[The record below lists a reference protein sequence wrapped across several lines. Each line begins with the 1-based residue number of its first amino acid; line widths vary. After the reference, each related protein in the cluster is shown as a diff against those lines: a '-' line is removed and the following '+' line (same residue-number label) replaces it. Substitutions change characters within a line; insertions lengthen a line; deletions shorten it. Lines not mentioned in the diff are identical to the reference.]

1 MAHYQK
7 RGENS
12 FLLVVDLGRDGRGRR
27 IRRTK
32 TIRVEDDK
40 LLRAPRRLENYLNQ
54 QLYTFQA
61 KVEAGEYINTKNLKF
76 RDFVDDWYEKHAYKN
91 LEKTTIKNYKSHLD
105 NYIIPHFGNMYLNK
119 IKAVHVVNFLDDIS
133 QPNASNR
140 GKTLS
145 DSTIYEFDKTLRV
158 IFNKA
163 AEWQVLKEH
172 PLKGLSR
179 PQVRK
184 RKMKTYNEEDFNK
197 MIEALYMEEPVWR
210 MFFLTSALSGMRRSE
225 VIALKWKDINFE
237 EHYIRLKRSI
247 PIRIDGKPH
256 IKGTKTD
263 EHERIVYMPDWYMK
277 ELLNYK
283 EFWDLERYAVG
294 NKWEGEEYE
303 FLFHDGYGKPYTP
316 ESATNTWRKIVK
328 RHDLKEIRLHD
339 LRHTMITYLLNR
351 GESAFNVSKRAGHS
365 DVKVT
370 TDTYGHAD
378 EYGGKSAAKHFEK
391 FKLSDL
397 DNSWTTS
404 DIIVQH
410 EQGHKH

>member
-32 TIRVEDDK
+32 TVRVEDEK

-91 LEKTTIKNYKSHLD
+91 LEKTTIKNYKAHLD
-105 NYIIPHFGNMYLNK
+105 NYILPYFGNMHLDK
-119 IKAVHVVNFLDDIS
+119 IKAIHVVNFLDEIS
-133 QPNASNR
+133 KPNASNK

-145 DSTIYEFDKTLRV
+145 DATIYEFDKTLRV
-158 IFNKA
+158 VLNKA
-163 AEWQVLKEH
+163 VEWQVLKEH
-172 PLKGLSR
+172 PLKNLPR
-179 PQVRK
+179 PKVKK
-184 RKMKTYNEEDFNK
+184 RKMKTYNEDDFNK
-197 MIEALYMEEPVWR
+197 MVESLYKEEPVWR

-225 VIALKWKDINFE
+225 VIALQWNDINFE

-247 PIRIDGKPH
+247 PIRIDGQPH

-263 EHERIVYMPDWYMK
+263 EHERIVYMPEWYMN
-277 ELLNYK
+277 ELLQYK
-283 EFWDLERYAVG
+283 EYWDLERYAVG
-294 NKWEGEEYE
+294 DKWKGGKYE
-303 FLFHDGYGKPYTP
+303 FVFHDGYGNSYTP
-316 ESATNTWRKIVK
+316 ESATNTWGKIVK
-328 RHDLKEIRLHD
+328 RHNLKDIRLHD

-351 GESAFNVSKRAGHS
+351 GESPFNVSKRAGHS

-370 TDTYGHAD
+370 TDIYGHAD
-378 EYGGKSAAKHFEK
+378 EYGGKSAAKHFER
-391 FKLSDL
+391 FKIDDL
-397 DNSWTTS
+397 DNNWTTN
-404 DIIVQH
+404 DIIIQPDKS
-410 EQGHKH
+410 GKC

>member
-32 TIRVEDDK
+32 TVRVEDEK

-91 LEKTTIKNYKSHLD
+91 LEKTTIKNYKTHLD
-105 NYIIPHFGNMYLNK
+105 NYILPYFGNKNLDK
-119 IKAVHVVNFLDDIS
+119 IKTIHIVNFLDEMS
-133 QPNASNR
+133 KPNASNK

-163 AEWQVLKEH
+163 YEWQVINEH
-172 PLKGLSR
+172 PMDRLPR
-179 PQVRK
+179 PRVK
-184 RKMKTYNEEDFNK
+184 KKEMKVYNEHDFNN
-197 MIEALYMEEPVWR
+197 MLEALYQEDIVWG

-225 VIALKWKDINFE
+225 VLALQWKDINFQDA
-237 EHYIRLKRSI
+237 YIKLTRSI
-247 PIRIDGKPH
+247 PLKIGGKPY
-256 IKGTKTD
+256 IKGTKTN
-263 EHERIVYMPDWYMK
+263 EKERIVYMPEWYMN
-277 ELLNYK
+277 ELYNFK
-283 EFWDLERYAVG
+283 KFWEMEKYAVG
-294 NKWEGEEYE
+294 DKWLGGNDEY
-303 FLFHDGYGKPYTP
+303 LFHDGYGIVYTP

-339 LRHTMITYLLNR
+339 L
-351 GESAFNVSKRAGHS
+351 
-365 DVKVT
+365 
-370 TDTYGHAD
+370 
-378 EYGGKSAAKHFEK
+378 
-391 FKLSDL
+391 
-397 DNSWTTS
+397 
-404 DIIVQH
+404 
-410 EQGHKH
+410 